1 MIQKLYLRKSR
12 NCSRFS
18 VVTTSIQPNPSSSV
32 HERFGRG
39 VIEVER
45 VSNVDFI
52 HRLFETGLLQEK
64 ERWICEMVQPERLM
78 RFYQVLNQR
87 TRYLSVLLEAV
98 DDGHNQAAVLRT
110 ADAFGIQDV
119 YVVAGN
125 KPFEPNKKV
134 TQGADKWLTIK
145 ERPGLQSAIT
155 DLKSKG
161 YQIYATYLGEGAVP
175 VQDIDLSKPTVLI
188 FGNEHKGISE
198 EAAGLADGKFYIPM
212 YGFVQSFNISVAAA
226 LVLQE
231 VTKRARETAK
241 DRYYLSD
248 QEKRELLLQWIM
260 KTLRSRIRIQVQKKL
275 DMPGHILSGNDLKP
289 A

>member
-1 MIQKLYLRKSR
+1 M
-12 NCSRFS
+12 
-18 VVTTSIQPNPSSSV
+18 
-32 HERFGRG
+32 ERVNG
-39 VIEVER
+39 VVER
-45 VSNVDFI
+45 RSREGKEDI
-52 HRLFETGLLQEK
+52 LQMLFEKGLLQEK

-78 RFYQVLNQR
+78 RFYQVVNQR

-134 TQGADKWLTIK
+134 TQGADKWLTIREQPDLK
-145 ERPGLQSAIT
+145 SAMAN
-155 DLKSKG
+155 LKSKG

-175 VQDIDLSKPTVLI
+175 VQEIDLSKPAVLV

-198 EAAGLADGKFYIPM
+198 AAAGLADGKFYIPM

-275 DMPGHILSGNDLKP
+275 DMPGHVLSGNDLKP